1 LGNNCR
7 RDRYYLFFNKSNLQ
21 IMENY
26 ILPYALFMTIAFFFA
41 IIALV
46 FAFKCGSD
54 AEEEIEKLAQ
64 ENSNLIKKLH
74 EKL

>member
-1 LGNNCR
+1 
-7 RDRYYLFFNKSNLQ
+7 
-21 IMENY
+21 MEAY
-26 ILPYALFMTIAFFFA
+26 ILPYALFITICFFVA